1 MDAAALRAEFPA
13 LERLAYLN
21 AGTDGPLPSRAL
33 EAAYEELEREV
44 AYGRLHSHFERR
56 GELSTAVRVAYAAR
70 LGAQPEDVALTSST
84 SEGLATVVE
93 GLSLEPGDEI
103 VTSDQEHPGMLGAL
117 QAARDL
123 RGARITI
130 APFARVH
137 EAVGSATRLVATSHV
152 SWVGGE
158 LAPTG
163 LRELDVPVLLDGA
176 QGVGAL
182 PVDPVALGA
191 DAYAGAGQKWLCG
204 PDGTGMLFVS
214 EGLREGVPPTRRAFG
229 CFADT
234 AAGLDAPL
242 QPDARRYHATSQSAE
257 AHATALAAHE
267 VLEAF
272 GWDRVHERGI
282 TLAARLADELAQ
294 RGHEVAPRGPTTLV
308 SWASDDPEAERE
320 RLAEQGIAIRD
331 IPGRGLLRASVGAWN
346 DERDLERLLD
356 ALRGAQ
362 VMR

>member
-1 MDAAALRAEFPA
+1 MDAAALRAEFPV
-13 LERLAYLN
+13 LERVAYLN

-33 EAAYEELEREV
+33 EAARQELERE
-44 AYGRLHSHFERR
+44 AADGRLHPHFERR
-56 GELSTAVRVAYAAR
+56 GELSTALRSAYAAR
-70 LGAQPEDVALTSST
+70 LGARPADVALTSCT

-93 GLSLEPGDEI
+93 GLPLEPGDEI

-123 RGARITI
+123 RGVRVTV
-130 APFARVH
+130 APFAKVH
-137 EAVGSATRLVATSHV
+137 EAVGLATRLVATSHV

-158 LAPTG
+158 LAPAE

-176 QGVGAL
+176 QGVGAI
-182 PVDPVALGA
+182 PIDPAALGA

-214 EGLREGVPPTRRAFG
+214 ESLRERVPPTRRAFL

-234 AAGLDAPL
+234 ADGLDAPL
-242 QPDARRYHATSQSAE
+242 QPDARRYQATSQSAE

-272 GWDRVHERGI
+272 GWEQVHEHAVGF
-282 TLAARLADELAQ
+282 AARLADALAQ

-308 SWASDDPEAERE
+308 SWASDDPGAERQ
-320 RLAEQGIAIRD
+320 RLAARGIAIRD

-346 DERDLERLLD
+346 DDRDLERLLD
-356 ALRGAQ
+356 ALRSG
-362 VMR
+362 